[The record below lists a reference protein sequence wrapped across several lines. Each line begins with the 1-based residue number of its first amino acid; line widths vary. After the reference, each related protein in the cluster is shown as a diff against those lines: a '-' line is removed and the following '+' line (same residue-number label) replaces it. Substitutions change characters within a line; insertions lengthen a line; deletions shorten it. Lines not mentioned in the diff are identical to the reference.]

1 LLLLQKTE
9 KFLKKMNRNTRKG
22 KEIENGDDDSKVS
35 EPKGNRNFLSL
46 IAGCLITVVII
57 VGVSFIGGNAG
68 SSPNLREPAISQ
80 NIQVGDSVIHDP
92 AAALVLN
99 LSNSPKIPTPKSPT
113 VVQPPPSQSLSF
125 EEFTQVA
132 EKLYARV
139 DESLKWILHDE
150 KAEYAYI
157 RWDLIANADI
167 HILFKI
173 KQFLSHYL
181 SSPANKKSL
190 YQLFANGYECTP
202 LHAGQQELIS
212 KFINM
217 DICSEIEWYK
227 LVQLTFPEAKTI
239 FDVGG
244 NKGYLGSL
252 FLSLWGGNGLK
263 TSPLELYQLAQSLNT
278 WKNSRNPGGYC
289 RDGFNQAIPLYCP
302 DNAKNRDPKTGK
314 CNIINEDVKVRSFD
328 GSSYLR
334 NTITNFIENHL
345 FPLKDKKSGEP
356 IEINKARQDMW
367 KYFHHAVS
375 NKEGTA
381 RFTKQSSEKNAG
393 FEGGSIKTSVQT
405 ATDSKPLTKLE
416 KDAASFLDETEEV
429 KVITIDTYLSQNH
442 MNRVDMLKIDTEG
455 NDNKVLQGAQYA
467 LKQLTGVFTF
477 EGGGGV
483 AYTKEM
489 DQEFHSLGYNCYSTT
504 RAGLFKWNQNCMKE
518 KYYGSFRRK
527 DKGNIFCVHR
537 IRAPLTALAF
547 DIMTFPAM
555 IDFMFSNT
563 TNGPNF
569 VSRLNKNDRATYHSL
584 FENNV
589 KSSDAKEVQLN
600 PKTDQTTLLPLY
612 VNIHGF
618 CRPWP
623 SCLSNL

>member
-1 LLLLQKTE
+1 
-9 KFLKKMNRNTRKG
+9 MNRNTRKG
-22 KEIENGDDDSKVS
+22 KETENGDDDSKAS

-57 VGVSFIGGNAG
+57 VGVSFIGGTAG

-302 DNAKNRDPKTGK
+302 NNAKNRDPKTGK

>member
-1 LLLLQKTE
+1 
-9 KFLKKMNRNTRKG
+9 MNRNTRKG
-22 KEIENGDDDSKVS
+22 KETENSEDDSKAS

-46 IAGCLITVVII
+46 VAGCLITVVII

-68 SSPNLREPAISQ
+68 SSPHLREPTTSQ

-113 VVQPPPSQSLSF
+113 VVQPPPSQSMSY

-150 KAEYAYI
+150 KADYAYI

-345 FPLKDKKSGEP
+345 FPLKDKKTGEP

-375 NKEGTA
+375 NKEGKA

-393 FEGGSIKTSVQT
+393 FEGGSIKTSVQS

-455 NDNKVLQGAQYA
+455 NDNKVLQGAQHA
-467 LKQLTGVFTF
+467 LKELTGVFTF

-589 KSSDAKEVQLN
+589 KSSEAKEVQLN